1 MPHRCC
7 DNYNNVFDILE
18 KTPNLTVSAEVHEDT
33 ECLDGPEMRVQ
44 GSVVSFLERLD
55 DELTKS
61 LQIIDP
67 HTTEYVTRLR
77 DEMVFIRVAYR
88 CHAFAARMG
97 EVEELCRAKMRL
109 VDHMYY
115 KVRIIWP
122 LHLAF
127 LSFVQCSIHSCEG
140 RSTVARRGDLLVLTT
155 YFFHVF

>member
-18 KTPNLTVSAEVHEDT
+18 KTPNLTVSADVHEDT
-33 ECLDGPEMRVQ
+33 ECLDGAEMRVQ

-77 DEMVFIRVAYR
+77 DEMIFIRVAYR
-88 CHAFAARMG
+88 CHAFAVRMG
-97 EVEELCRAKMRL
+97 DVEELCRTKMRL

-115 KVRIIWP
+115 KVCIICFYILLIVVICLP
-122 LHLAF
+122 PAHLKTVLLLIKCKSEVIF
-127 LSFVQCSIHSCEG
+127 L
-140 RSTVARRGDLLVLTT
+140 
-155 YFFHVF
+155 Y